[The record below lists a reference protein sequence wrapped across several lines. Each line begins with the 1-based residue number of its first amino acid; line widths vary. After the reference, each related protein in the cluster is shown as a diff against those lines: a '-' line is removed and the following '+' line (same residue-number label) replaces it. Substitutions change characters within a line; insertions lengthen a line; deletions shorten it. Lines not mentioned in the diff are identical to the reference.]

1 MLALYEQIVI
11 CILTHMLT
19 YVNKFVIVS
28 VIWNKVS
35 KFVNDDIE
43 IIIDIAKHTSDSMML

>member
-1 MLALYEQIVI
+1 MLALYEQNR
-11 CILTHMLT
+11 HMHIDT

-43 IIIDIAKHTSDSMML
+43 IIIDIAKHTSDTMML